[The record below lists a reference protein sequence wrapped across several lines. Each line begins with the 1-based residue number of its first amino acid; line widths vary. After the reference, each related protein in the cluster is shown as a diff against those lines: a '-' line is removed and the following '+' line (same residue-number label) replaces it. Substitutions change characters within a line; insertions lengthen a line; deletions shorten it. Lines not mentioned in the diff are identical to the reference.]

1 MSHKKNIGEYLNNH
15 STKSFERRKSKDVW
29 ARVFIA
35 LHLLA
40 WTVLFISMLV
50 FHRAQPEFETFFDR
64 FYQLDLRTVW
74 DLRFL
79 QYLLYIIFLGLAIS
93 IFGVILARFRARR
106 KNDLKKQMKILGG
119 LYLTLFFIYWLMI
132 GGLRLSGLWP
142 I

>member
-1 MSHKKNIGEYLNNH
+1 MSHKKTTGGYLNNR
-15 STKSFERRKSKDVW
+15 SKKSFERRKSKDVW
-29 ARVFIA
+29 AILFIA

-74 DLRFL
+74 DFHFL
-79 QYLLYIIFLGLAIS
+79 QYLLYIIFVGLAIS

-106 KNDLKKQMKILGG
+106 KNDLKKQIKIAGG
-119 LYLTLFFIYWLMI
+119 LFLALFFIYWLMI
-132 GGLRLSGLWP
+132 WGSRLS
-142 I
+142 

>member
-1 MSHKKNIGEYLNNH
+1 
-15 STKSFERRKSKDVW
+15 
-29 ARVFIA
+29 
-35 LHLLA
+35 
-40 WTVLFISMLV
+40 MLV

-93 IFGVILARFRARR
+93 IFGMILARFRARR
-106 KNDLKKQMKILGG
+106 KNDLKKQMKILGC
-119 LYLTLFFIYWLMI
+119 LYLALFFIYWLMI
-132 GGLRLSGLWP
+132 WGSRLSELWP